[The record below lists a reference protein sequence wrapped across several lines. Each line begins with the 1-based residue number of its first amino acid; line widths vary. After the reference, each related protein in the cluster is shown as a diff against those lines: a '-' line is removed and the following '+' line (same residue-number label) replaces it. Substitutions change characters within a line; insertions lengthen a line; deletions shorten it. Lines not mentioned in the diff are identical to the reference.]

1 MQFLN
6 CWQFSQFSGQPAA
19 TLATLRFNRFPV
31 MTPPKNP
38 RGMERDKK
46 HLPNELEIFEEFESR
61 DGYFGTSMLEKQ
73 RIFSYLAIFW
83 TSQVKQGCV
92 FFRWN
97 QPLSVEVRWGN
108 LRRSGY
114 LIVGVFFSDAWHSNE
129 KAACLKGGTSS
140 NGGFPISMLVDRS
153 VIVYWKIQ
161 SKLHP
166 RSLPVH
172 PWKMVVGRLLSFW
185 DGIFSQAMLNF
196 RCVFLGK
203 LEYNSCTWIFT
214 SILGKIPN
222 DSKPTFGV
230 TNRRLKSRDET
241 CPSHTVELFWLNFNK
256 SSIWKNHG
264 SGTSLC
270 YCTGKWKER
279 KSCRSSVFQLWSI
292 GFEQESTAQRS
303 EWRYLIQTPKSH
315 MF

>member
-1 MQFLN
+1 
-6 CWQFSQFSGQPAA
+6 
-19 TLATLRFNRFPV
+19 
-31 MTPPKNP
+31 
-38 RGMERDKK
+38 
-46 HLPNELEIFEEFESR
+46 
-61 DGYFGTSMLEKQ
+61 
-73 RIFSYLAIFW
+73 
-83 TSQVKQGCV
+83 
-92 FFRWN
+92 
-97 QPLSVEVRWGN
+97 
-108 LRRSGY
+108 
-114 LIVGVFFSDAWHSNE
+114 
-129 KAACLKGGTSS
+129 
-140 NGGFPISMLVDRS
+140 MLVDRS

-203 LEYNSCTWIFT
+203 LEYSSCTWIFT

-222 DSKPTFGV
+222 DSKPTWFWGDQPAFKKSRWNV
-230 TNRRLKSRDET
+230 SKSHSGIVLTKMRKCSTNR
-241 CPSHTVELFWLNFNK
+241 PSERIMEVE
-256 SSIWKNHG
+256 HH
-264 SGTSLC
+264 
-270 YCTGKWKER
+270 YVTGKLKER

-303 EWRYLIQTPKSH
+303 GWRYLIQTPKSH